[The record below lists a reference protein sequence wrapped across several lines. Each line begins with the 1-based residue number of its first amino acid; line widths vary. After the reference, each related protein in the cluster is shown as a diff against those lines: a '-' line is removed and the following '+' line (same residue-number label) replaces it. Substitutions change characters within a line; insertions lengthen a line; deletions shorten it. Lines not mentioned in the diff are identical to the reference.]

1 METRTA
7 AQSKS
12 DARVI
17 QNLSLRRRCMFLMDH
32 EMWRVCILSTSSDVA
47 ATSASAS
54 AAQLRSSTVA
64 LLRTHSSQLEKF
76 TESGVEDVQAA
87 VTGMTAALLS
97 ASSPASSD
105 AKVFSAPTSTAA
117 AASLSSATCNRN
129 NENLCWAQWVEA
141 LETLLAFLDEPH
153 GASTAHSPTSS
164 WNKLTIDGSAGGGSA
179 GASCETDLER
189 AVRTLLCGLVIH
201 LYETGRAY
209 YAAKKGAKRA
219 AASNSKRSRD
229 TPDDDGNTGHC
240 KMRVT
245 WSVAAPIDP
254 LLYNLYKR

>member
-32 EMWRVCILSTSSDVA
+32 EMWRVCILSTCSDVA
-47 ATSASAS
+47 ATSAS

-76 TESGVEDVQAA
+76 TEAGVEDVQAA
-87 VTGMTAALLS
+87 VAGMTAALLS

-105 AKVFSAPTSTAA
+105 SKVFSTPASPAA
-117 AASLSSATCNRN
+117 ALLSSATCNSN
-129 NENLCWAQWVEA
+129 DENLCWAQWVEA

-153 GASTAHSPTSS
+153 GASTAQSPTSS
-164 WNKLTIDGSAGGGSA
+164 WNKLTINGSAGGGLA

-219 AASNSKRSRD
+219 ASSNSKRSRD